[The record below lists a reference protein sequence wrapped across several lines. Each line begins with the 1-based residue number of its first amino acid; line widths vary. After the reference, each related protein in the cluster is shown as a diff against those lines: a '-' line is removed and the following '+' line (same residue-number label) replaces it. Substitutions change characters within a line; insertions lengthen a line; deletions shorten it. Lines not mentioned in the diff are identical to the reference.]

1 MNTRNDARF
10 FEGLMQDRAQDLY
23 DQLTKGK
30 STRDIMEME
39 DELEEK
45 TFMPRLLAE
54 VARGL
59 PEARAMIDALDQS
72 SSAPV
77 SAPVDLIWVK
87 VYPGY
92 EYGQLGRARRT
103 RQDIISRLKDIS
115 FLDFGDDAD
124 AWREWL
130 EAFENEPPLTGYR

>member
-1 MNTRNDARF
+1 MKTRNDARF
-10 FEGLMQDRAQDLY
+10 FESLMQDRAQDLY

-77 SAPVDLIWVK
+77 DLIWVK

-103 RQDIISRLKDIS
+103 HQDIISRLKDIS
-115 FLDFGDDAD
+115 FLDFGEDAD

>member
-10 FEGLMQDRAQDLY
+10 YEGLMQDRAQDLY

-130 EAFENEPPLTGYR
+130 DAFENEPPLTGYR